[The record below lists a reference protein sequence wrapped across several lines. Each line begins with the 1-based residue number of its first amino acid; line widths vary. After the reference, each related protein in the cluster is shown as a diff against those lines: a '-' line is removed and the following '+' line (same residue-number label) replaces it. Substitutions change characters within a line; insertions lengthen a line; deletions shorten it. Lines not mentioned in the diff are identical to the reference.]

1 MGAIHQPFKMSPSD
15 SNQQFHLF
23 PELPGELRE
32 LIWKFSLYGRTVLVQ
47 LKLGTWNIPTL
58 SLEHVRGLCTFSYK
72 ENHTPP
78 ALGVCKESRDIAASF
93 YKCSPL
99 RAFRDRIHSPNLS
112 TVCYCPFHDNIQI
125 QGGAALYEYAKIAG
139 LRLPDMRTFV
149 IYISASAASDSPGS
163 PTTVSWSREQSI
175 DRETGTN
182 EKTLQPPGRRIVHR
196 VRRSRPT
203 ISFCTS
209 RKQSLAGSVSCK
221 HRHLLETLPQ

>member
-1 MGAIHQPFKMSPSD
+1 MSPSD

-58 SLEHVRGLCTFSYK
+58 SLEHVQGLCTFSYK

-112 TVCYCPFHDNIQI
+112 TVCYCPFYDNIRI
-125 QGGAALYEYAKIAG
+125 QGEAALFEYAKIAG

-163 PTTVSWSREQSI
+163 PTTVSWSREQSK

-182 EKTLQPPGRRIVHR
+182 E
-196 VRRSRPT
+196 
-203 ISFCTS
+203 
-209 RKQSLAGSVSCK
+209 
-221 HRHLLETLPQ
+221 

>member
-163 PTTVSWSREQSI
+163 PTTVSWSREQSK

-182 EKTLQPPGRRIVHR
+182 EKTLKPTRRTIVRR
-196 VRRSRPT
+196 VRRSRRT
-203 ISFCTS
+203 VSFCTS
-209 RKQSLAGSVSCK
+209 RRQSLTASTS
-221 HRHLLETLPQ
+221 